1 MIEVFKTDVQD
12 PLRARELLN
21 NIHAQFPH
29 YQSNFDL
36 DDCDRIL
43 RVKNKSGAVEAGEVI
58 KIIRKHGHDAECL

>member
-43 RVKNKSGAVEAGEVI
+43 RVKNKSGAVEAAEVI